1 MKRTSIAFL
10 CLQVLLLAGASG
22 AGRATTWMEPPAP
35 WREPA
40 RLIAS
45 GRFAAADTLVQ
56 RILEQAIAAGDAD
69 NWTRAL
75 IERRTLGTVLGA
87 TETAIRRLRT
97 TPWPDDDLARG
108 VLELHYAQSL
118 VEYLHLHSYEL
129 RSRTRVATADSL
141 ALEAWDHAR
150 LAREIDRSLL
160 RAWQRRE
167 ALGRLAPEAWHGY
180 IEANTYPDGIR
191 STLRDVVTY
200 RWAKQLSDTSLW
212 APETL
217 EEARHLDLEELLTL
231 AHADTAGIATA
242 IADSTT
248 HPLRRLGLLMADLRA
263 WHAANGRVGGALE
276 AELAHLRSLR
286 AAVNRPGS
294 WRRMREHLE
303 VILANADA
311 AEPWWA
317 QGQAQLAEF
326 LVREDRPDGHVLAR
340 AACAR
345 GAERHPE
352 SIGGRFCAS
361 LLEQI
366 ERPEWRL
373 EAMGADAPGR
383 RTVAIIHRNLPR
395 LYFRAWRF
403 DAGEDWP
410 QSTPW
415 LDPKDLDKHIDAH
428 APDLIWEVALPPT
441 PDYRDH
447 RTWTGLPPCAPG
459 AYVVVASTGAGFAG
473 GSDQMRVLEILISN
487 LVVTTQP
494 LDDGLDVLVRH
505 ADSGLP
511 VEGAAVMAA
520 GTGAAASDG
529 QRIAGCTG
537 ADGSARL
544 GGKTE
549 GGLQLRVSHDGH
561 LARLHHVWWHG
572 PSSAMPRPRSFVY
585 TDRAA
590 YRPGQT
596 VHWKVVAYA
605 AEERLLG
612 MHTKPRTPVT
622 VRLRDANG
630 QVVAAA
636 TDTTNDFG
644 SASGSFALPKD
655 RLLGH
660 WHLEAEPEGHS
671 LIRVEEYKRPTFDVT
686 LPDPALSPQPGQP
699 ARLEGR
705 ARYLH
710 GQPVSGGRVQWS
722 LRRNSQVWRGWD
734 GHAMGGGA
742 VYASGAA
749 LTGADGA
756 FALEFVPGAMPETE
770 DGLPR
775 LDSYHLHADVTDPGG
790 ETRGA
795 DLSFSVG
802 SVRLL
807 AAFEPHGALQAT
819 GRVDSFTV
827 ALTDL
832 NRVPRAGGGRWR
844 LVALVPPDAARLPG
858 DRPGTGLLKPDAVC
872 VTEGDTL
879 APRWDPAPPWLTAV
893 EAWAEGDL
901 LDSGTA
907 VHGDDGLARIV
918 VRPATAGACRL
929 VYETVDEQGR
939 PVTARRHVYIA
950 AGAPGAASAGSPLAL
965 PLLLEASAEQA
976 AVGDTVRFVVA
987 SGLDGAPIHAR
998 LLIGDRLWRSWF
1010 VDPDSAVIE
1019 IPVTA
1024 PMHEG
1029 LALQA
1034 CVVRDHQL
1042 VSEMR
1047 HVRVPW
1053 TEKRLAVT
1061 LTSFR
1066 DHLRP
1071 GEESSF
1077 KVEVRGADARAAAAE
1092 VLALMYDRSLDAV
1105 APLQLPDPVAGL
1117 AFSRHARTPYAT
1129 AGERAR
1135 GWQRRPLRRPPRSE
1149 GLPDL
1154 WPDFLRWFPGTR
1166 LDYQLNDRGHLRLT
1180 GVDPAL
1186 ARDLAAQGIPVAQPF
1201 VVRGEEYMVEIKSAV
1216 TEHSVHGETFE
1227 KYALD
1232 SVEDALSKQAG
1243 VVYRAGEL
1251 YVRGG
1256 RSGEDSM
1263 SITSSLDWGAVPA
1276 RTDFAETG
1284 FFLPH
1289 VQLDEAGG
1297 AVIEFRAPETATEW
1311 KVLVA
1316 AFTRDL
1322 RAGQAERRLRTAK
1335 DLLARPILPRFLREG
1350 DTADLRVLVSNAG
1363 DAVLSGDVRLELED
1377 PHDGRDLGPAFGLER
1392 PVRRFH
1398 VEPGGTA
1405 TVTYPLR
1412 TPTGTGAVT
1421 VRALARAGDRGDGE
1435 QHLLPILPGRQH
1447 LLQSRYV
1454 ALADSSRRELHFAT
1468 MAERDPTRYDEQ
1480 LTVTIDQR
1488 LLPGLLRALPYL
1500 VDHPYES
1507 TDLVVERFLCSGILS
1522 RLFAD
1527 QPELAA
1533 LAAQLADRDTPL
1545 AAWDASDP
1553 NRRLRFEETPW
1564 LHQAAGRPTDLAV
1577 VRLLDPEV
1585 AGRQREASLTRLRE
1599 LQGGDGGFPW
1609 RAGGPSS
1616 THVTLQ
1622 VLLALARAAE
1632 FGLEAPDDLVARA
1645 WRYLGD
1651 QCGRDDVRDPW
1662 ARLGPELSTL
1672 LGHLLSTSPETVWR
1686 ESGLTAGDRDA
1697 LIEQAWS
1704 RRVTLSR
1711 LLKAYLA
1718 LALHRTGRLEDARA
1732 LYEAVLD
1739 GARNDPDLG
1748 VYWQPEERSW
1758 LWHNDSQGSHAVFLR
1773 AATEIRP
1780 DDPRRR
1786 GLAQWLLLNRQLSHW
1801 GSTRATAE
1809 AIYALVHHLRAE
1821 GTLDARGIVRVEL
1834 GALERRF
1841 VAEPDEPL
1849 AGSDVIVLAGDQID
1863 PATMHTIVVHRESP
1877 GLAFAAATWTF
1888 STERMPN
1895 TGDGDL
1901 FAVTRE
1907 LFRCLVKDGRPL
1919 LTPLREGE
1927 RVRIGDEIEVRLTVT
1942 ARQSAEYVHIRD
1954 PRAAGCEPVDM
1965 RSGPRWHD
1973 GIYHHEEVRD
1983 AAANFFVPRLPAG
1996 RFTLSYRLR
2005 AAVCGVFTAQPAVIQ
2020 SVYAPEFAAHSAGH
2034 IVRIRD

>member
-1 MKRTSIAFL
+1 MKRTSISFL
-10 CLQVLLLAGASG
+10 CLQILLAAAGGTCRAGASG
-22 AGRATTWMEPPAP
+22 EPPAP

-40 RLIAS
+40 ELIAS

-56 RILEQAIAAGDAD
+56 RILAQAIEANDID

-87 TETAIRRLRT
+87 PETAIRRLRA
-97 TPWPDDDLARG
+97 TPWPDDDLSRA

-118 VEYLHLHSYEL
+118 VEYLRLHAYEL
-129 RSRTRVATADSL
+129 RSRQRVVASDSL
-141 ALEAWDHAR
+141 VLETWDHAR
-150 LAREIDRSLL
+150 LVREIDRALL
-160 RAWQRRE
+160 RVWQRRE

-200 RWAKQLSDTSLW
+200 RWARQLSDTSLW
-212 APETL
+212 SPEAS
-217 EEARHLDLEELLTL
+217 EEARRLDLEELLAL
-231 AHADTAGIATA
+231 ARADTAGIAA
-242 IADSTT
+242 AMADTTT
-248 HPLRRLGLLMADLRA
+248 HPLRRLGLLLADLRA
-263 WHAANGRVGGALE
+263 WHTAGGRAGGALE
-276 AELAHLRSLR
+276 AELAYLRSLR
-286 AAVNRPGS
+286 TAVDRPAIR
-294 WRRMREHLE
+294 RRMREHLE
-303 VILANADA
+303 GILANVDPT
-311 AEPWWA
+311 EPWWS

-326 LVREDRPDGHVLAR
+326 LVREERPDGHLLAR

-345 GAERHPE
+345 GAARHPE

-366 ERPEWRL
+366 EHPEWRL

-383 RTVAIIHRNLPR
+383 RTIAIIHRNLPR
-395 LYFRAWRF
+395 LYFRAWRH
-403 DAGEDWP
+403 DPGEDWP

-415 LDPKDLDKHIDAH
+415 LNPKDLDRHIDRH
-428 APDLIWEVALPPT
+428 APDLAWEVALPPT

-459 AYVVVASTGAGFAG
+459 TYAVVASTGPGFKG
-473 GSDQMRVLEILISN
+473 GSDRMIVQEILVSN
-487 LVVTTQP
+487 LVVTALP
-494 LDDGLDVLVRH
+494 LEGGLDVLVRD

-511 VEGAAVMAA
+511 VEGATVMAA
-520 GTGAAASDG
+520 GSGAAAADG
-529 QRIAGCTG
+529 QRLTALTG

-544 GGKTE
+544 GGEIE
-549 GGLQLRVSHDGH
+549 GGLQLRVSHEGH
-561 LARLHHVWWHG
+561 LARLYHVWRPG
-572 PSSAMPRPRSFVY
+572 ALTATPSLRSFVY

-596 VHWKVVAYA
+596 VHWKVVTYA
-605 AEERLLG
+605 TAERLMG
-612 MHTKPRTPVT
+612 MHAASGEPVT

-630 QVVAAA
+630 EVVAVAR
-636 TDTTNDFG
+636 DTTNDFG

-655 RLLGH
+655 RLLGQ
-660 WHLEAEPEGHS
+660 WFIAAEPQGGAH
-671 LIRVEEYKRPTFDVT
+671 IRVEEYKRPTFDVT
-686 LPDPALSPQPGQP
+686 LPDPAAAPQPGRP
-699 ARLEGR
+699 ARLEGL

-722 LRRNSQVWRGWD
+722 LRRNTQVWRGWD
-734 GHAMGGGA
+734 GHAAGGGA
-742 VYASGAA
+742 VFASGSGITGEDGSFAA
-749 LTGADGA
+749 
-756 FALEFVPGAMPETE
+756 EFVPGEMPAAD
-770 DGLPR
+770 DGQAR
-775 LDSYHLHADVTDPGG
+775 LDSYHLHVDVTDPGG

-795 DLSFSVG
+795 DLHFRIGAVE
-802 SVRLL
+802 RL
-807 AAFEPHGALQAT
+807 AAFEPHGALLAAGCADT
-819 GRVDSFTV
+819 FTV

-832 NRVPRAGGGRWR
+832 NRVPRAGDGRWR
-844 LVALVPPDAARLPG
+844 LMSLVAPGAARLPG
-858 DRPGTGLLKPDAVC
+858 DLPGSGLLRPDAFC

-879 APRWDPAPPWLTAV
+879 APRWDAAPPWLTAV
-893 EAWAEGDL
+893 GTWAEGDTL
-901 LDSGTA
+901 AAGAA

-918 VRPATAGACRL
+918 LRPVVSGACRL
-929 VYETVDEQGR
+929 IYDTADEQGR
-939 PVTARRHVYIA
+939 PVSASRQVYV
-950 AGAPGAASAGSPLAL
+950 AASAGAAGEPSAL
-965 PLLLEASAEQA
+965 PLLLESSAEQA

-987 SGLDGAPIHAR
+987 SGLAGAPVHAR
-998 LLIGDRLWRSWF
+998 LLVGERLWRSWF

-1029 LALQA
+1029 LTLQA

-1053 TEKRLAVT
+1053 TEKRLSVA

-1077 KVEVRGADARAAAAE
+1077 RVEVHGADPRTAAAE

-1105 APLQLPDPVAGL
+1105 APLLLPDPLTGL

-1135 GWQRRPLRRPPRSE
+1135 GWHRRPLRRPPRSE

-1154 WPDFLRWFPGTR
+1154 GPDFLRWFPGTR
-1166 LDYQLNDRGHLRLT
+1166 LDHQLNERGQLRLT

-1216 TEHSVHGETFE
+1216 TEHTVRGETFE
-1227 KYALD
+1227 KYAID

-1256 RSGEDSM
+1256 RSGEDLM
-1263 SITSSLDWGAVPA
+1263 SITSSLAWDEVSA

-1289 VQLDEAGG
+1289 VELDEAGG
-1297 AVIEFRAPETATEW
+1297 AVIEFRAPESATEW

-1316 AFTRDL
+1316 ALTRDL
-1322 RAGQAERRLRTAK
+1322 RAGQAERRLRTVK

-1363 DAVLSGDVRLELED
+1363 DAVLAGEVRLEIED
-1377 PHDGRDLGPAFGLER
+1377 PADGRDLGPAFGLER
-1392 PVRRFH
+1392 PVRRFR

-1405 TVTYPLR
+1405 TVTYAVR
-1412 TPTGTGAVT
+1412 APTGAGPAT

-1435 QHLLPILPGRQH
+1435 QHLLPILPERKH
-1447 LLQSRYV
+1447 LLQSRFV
-1454 ALADSSRRELHFAT
+1454 ALADSSRRELHFAS
-1468 MAERDPTRYDEQ
+1468 MAEPDPTRHDEQ

-1488 LLPGLLRALPYL
+1488 LLPALLRALPYL
-1500 VDHPYES
+1500 VEYPYES
-1507 TDLVVERFLCSGILS
+1507 TDLIVDRFLCSGIMS
-1522 RLFAD
+1522 RLFAGRP
-1527 QPELAA
+1527 QLASLAA
-1533 LAAQLADRDTPL
+1533 GLADRDTPL
-1545 AAWDASDP
+1545 PAWDASDP
-1553 NRRLRFEETPW
+1553 NRWLRFEETPW
-1564 LHQAAGRPTDLAV
+1564 LHQAAGRPTELAV
-1577 VRLLDPEV
+1577 VHLLAPDV
-1585 AGRQREASLTRLRE
+1585 ASRQRYLSLFRLRE
-1599 LQGGDGGFPW
+1599 LQRGDGGFPW
-1609 RAGGPSS
+1609 HPGGPSS

-1632 FGLEAPDDLVARA
+1632 FGLGAPDDVVANA

-1651 QCGRDDVRDPW
+1651 QCGGDGHRDPW
-1662 ARLGPELSTL
+1662 GRLGPDLSTL
-1672 LGHLLSTSPETVWR
+1672 LGHLLSIWPETAWR
-1686 ESGLTAGDRDA
+1686 GSGLTAGDRDA

-1704 RRVTLSR
+1704 RRFALPR

-1718 LALHRTGRLEDARA
+1718 LTLHRAGRPDDARA

-1739 GARNDPDLG
+1739 GARIDPDLG
-1748 VYWQPEERSW
+1748 VYWQPEDRSW
-1758 LWHNDSQGSHAVFLR
+1758 LWHNDRVGSHAVFLR

-1809 AIYALVHHLRAE
+1809 AIYALARYLDAE

-1834 GALERRF
+1834 GAQERRF
-1841 VAEPDEPL
+1841 VADPDEPL
-1849 AGSDVIVLAGDQID
+1849 SGSDVIVLEGDRID
-1863 PATMHTIVVHRESP
+1863 PATMHTIVVQRESP
-1877 GLAFAAATWTF
+1877 GLAFATATWTF
-1888 STERMPN
+1888 STERMPT

-1901 FAVTRE
+1901 LAVSRE
-1907 LFRCLVKDGRPL
+1907 LFRRELKDGRPL
-1919 LTPLREGE
+1919 LTPLRDGE
-1927 RVRIGDEIEVRLTVT
+1927 RVKIGDEIEVRLTVT

-1965 RSGPRWHD
+1965 RSGPRWNE
-1973 GIYHHEEVRD
+1973 GIYHHQEVRD
-1983 AAANFFVPRLPAG
+1983 AATSFFVPWLPAG
-1996 RFTLSYRLR
+1996 RITLAYRVR
-2005 AAVCGVFTAQPAVIQ
+2005 AAVSGVFAAQPAVVQ
-2020 SVYAPEFAAHSAGH
+2020 SVYAPEFGAHSAGNV
-2034 IVRIRD
+2034 VRIRD